1 MKINCSSNGKS
12 CNNVKISNIYTT
24 LSPFD
29 LFSLPPLS
37 RDIFSD
43 PLLLRHPFLCAWY
56 RAREKNPLS
65 TEDLTMFPV
74 VQESMVAVSSAQV
87 RRQSKSDAHKGATLR
102 GSHHPASGR
111 EDALSRGLRPLPGLG
126 GGALGRGQAS
136 YPPPGKGTPSRKT
149 PRTGGGRSRA
159 PNESFRSR
167 PRVADTG
174 F

>member
-1 MKINCSSNGKS
+1 MKNGSQKKNQKGQMKINCPSNGKS

-65 TEDLTMFPV
+65 TEELTMFPV

-102 GSHHPASGR
+102 GSHHPASG
-111 EDALSRGLRPLPGLG
+111 A
-126 GGALGRGQAS
+126 
-136 YPPPGKGTPSRKT
+136 RKT
-149 PRTGGGRSRA
+149 PFRGACGLFRGLAEGLWAGVRPPTPPRQRYSKPKNPSDGHRKESGG
-159 PNESFRSR
+159 
-167 PRVADTG
+167 
-174 F
+174 

>member
-1 MKINCSSNGKS
+1 MEVRKKKQKSQMKINCSSNGKS
-12 CNNVKISNIYTT
+12 CNIMKISNIYIT
-24 LSPFD
+24 LSLFD
-29 LFSLPPLS
+29 LFSLPPPS

-43 PLLLRHPFLCAWY
+43 PLLLRRPFLRVCN

-65 TEDLTMFPV
+65 TEELTMFPV

-102 GSHHPASGR
+102 GSHHPASGP

-136 YPPPGKGTPSRKT
+136 YPPRQRYSKPKNPSIGRRK
-149 PRTGGGRSRA
+149 
-159 PNESFRSR
+159 ES
-167 PRVADTG
+167 G
-174 F
+174 C